1 MGSTSTST
9 DTHSHSDSHIGVHHQ
24 EHTLSGS
31 GSGNGSGQENDNAA
45 SSAADPLAALK
56 KSLSLS
62 GRVITPH
69 DTPAYDIERH
79 TFTLNHCYSPSL
91 IIVCASTSDVV
102 QAVRYCRSTGQ
113 DFTVAGGM

>member
-1 MGSTSTST
+1 MSTTT
-9 DTHSHSDSHIGVHHQ
+9 EEFKTH
-24 EHTLSGS
+24 EHLPYV
-31 GSGNGSGQENDNAA
+31 NGSCNATSLANNDR
-45 SSAADPLAALK
+45 LTVLR

-69 DTPAYDIERH
+69 DTAEYDIERS
-79 TFTLNHCYSPSL
+79 TFALNHCYSPSL

-102 QAVRYCRSTGQ
+102 QAVKYCRSTGQ